1 MSGGAGV
8 SGGSDA
14 GHPGGASRSLDAAA
28 EVFEAERPRLV
39 GLAYRLLGSLT
50 DAEDVVQEAWLRWAA
65 VDRSGIERPAA
76 WLTTVVSR
84 VGLDR
89 LRARARE
96 RASYVGPWLPEPLVE
111 PLDRAADD
119 PPATLVPPG
128 SVDPAE
134 QAALADSLTTAFLV
148 LLERLAPEERLVVLL
163 VDVFGEPFR
172 VAAEVT
178 GRSEAAA
185 RQMAVRSRRKLRAA
199 APVADPSPGEPPTA
213 PAEHRSATT
222 GVRPGGA
229 DPEAV
234 RVATALLGAVALGDV
249 DGAMALLAPDVVL
262 VSDGGA
268 DHHAARRPVIG
279 PDRVTRLLVNLAK
292 RLPAEVEIEPSLVN
306 GEPGVV
312 LRDAGRPRYV
322 LAMGVGPAGLV
333 EHVTLVV
340 NPDKLAAVDHPP
352 ALR

>member
-89 LRARARE
+89 LRAARE

-199 APVADPSPGEPPTA
+199 APVADPSPGEPPPHRPSTGRRPPPSDRVGPTRRRCAWRPRCSA
-213 PAEHRSATT
+213 PSPSVMSTGRWPCWRPTSCSSATAAPT
-222 GVRPGGA
+222 TTPPG
-229 DPEAV
+229 
-234 RVATALLGAVALGDV
+234 
-249 DGAMALLAPDVVL
+249 
-262 VSDGGA
+262 
-268 DHHAARRPVIG
+268 AR
-279 PDRVTRLLVNLAK
+279 
-292 RLPAEVEIEPSLVN
+292 
-306 GEPGVV
+306 
-312 LRDAGRPRYV
+312 
-322 LAMGVGPAGLV
+322 
-333 EHVTLVV
+333 
-340 NPDKLAAVDHPP
+340 
-352 ALR
+352 